1 MNPRITELLNRIKAL
16 EEELEREIATR
27 QAELK
32 FRLENHRVRFEREVL
47 ERQRQFKVGL
57 LRYLA
62 GTSWR
67 HLLSAPII
75 YAMIVPLL
83 LLDLGVTL
91 YQMLCFPL
99 YRIPKVK
106 RRDYFTF
113 DREQLAYLNL
123 IEKLNC
129 GYCTYGNGL
138 IAYVQEIIARTE
150 QYWCP
155 IKHARRVLGGNVRQ
169 AAYVD
174 FGDAE
179 AYRKELA
186 ELRKLLEGEKA
197 ESPPHTG

>member
-1 MNPRITELLNRIKAL
+1 MNPKIKELLGRIKAL
-16 EEELEREIATR
+16 QEELEQEIAAR
-27 QAELK
+27 QAELR
-32 FRLENHRVRFEREVL
+32 FHLENHRVRFEREVL
-47 ERQRQFKVGL
+47 ERQRQLKVGL

-62 GTSWR
+62 GTTWR

-83 LLDLGVTL
+83 LLDLCVSL

-99 YRIPKVK
+99 YRIPKVR
-106 RRDYFTF
+106 RRDYFAF

-123 IEKLNC
+123 IEKFNC

-138 IAYVQEIIARTE
+138 IAYVREIVARTE

-155 IKHARRVLGGNVRQ
+155 IKHARRVAGGHARQ
-169 AAYVD
+169 AVYAD
-174 FGDAE
+174 FGDAD

-186 ELRKLLEGEKA
+186 ELRALLKREA
-197 ESPPHTG
+197 SPPDAG

>member
-1 MNPRITELLNRIKAL
+1 MNEKIKELLDRISAL
-16 EEELEREIATR
+16 QEELERELTAR
-27 QAELK
+27 QAELR
-32 FRLENHRVRFEREVL
+32 FRLEHHRVRFEQEVL

-67 HLLSAPII
+67 HLLSAPVI

-99 YRIPKVK
+99 YRIPKV
-106 RRDYFTF
+106 RRSDYFSF

-123 IEKLNC
+123 LEKLNC

-138 IAYVQEIIARTE
+138 IAYVQEIVARTE

-155 IKHARRVLGGNVRQ
+155 IKHARRLAGSHARQ
-169 AAYVD
+169 ANYAD

-186 ELRKLLEGEKA
+186 ELRELLKRE
-197 ESPPHTG
+197 ESPPAGG

>member
-1 MNPRITELLNRIKAL
+1 MNPRINKLLDRIRAL
-16 EEELEREIATR
+16 EEELEREIAAR
-27 QAELK
+27 QAKLR
-32 FRLENHRVRFEREVL
+32 FRLENNRVRFEREVL
-47 ERQRQFKVGL
+47 ERQRRFKIGL

-67 HLLSAPII
+67 HLLSAPVI
-75 YAMIVPLL
+75 YVMIVPLL

-106 RRDYFTF
+106 RRDYFSF

-123 IEKLNC
+123 LEKLNC

-138 IAYVQEIIARTE
+138 IAYVQEIVARTE

-155 IKHARRVLGGNVRQ
+155 IKHARRVLGSHMRQ
-169 AAYVD
+169 AAYAD

-186 ELRKLLEGEKA
+186 ELRELLKREET
-197 ESPPHTG
+197 PPHAG

>member
-1 MNPRITELLNRIKAL
+1 MNPRIEELLARIQAL
-16 EEELEREIATR
+16 EDEIQREIATR
-27 QAELK
+27 QAEFS
-32 FRLENHRVRFEREVL
+32 FRLERHRVRFEREVL

-57 LRYLA
+57 LRYVA

-67 HLLSAPII
+67 HLLSAPVI

-83 LLDLGVTL
+83 LLDLGVTV

-106 RRDYFTF
+106 RRDYFSF

-123 IEKLNC
+123 LEKLNC

-138 IAYVQEIIARTE
+138 IAYVQEIVARTE

-155 IKHARRVLGGNVRQ
+155 IKHARRLHGSHARQ
-169 AAYVD
+169 ANYAD

-186 ELRKLLEGEKA
+186 ALRELLKREET
-197 ESPPHTG
+197 PPHAG